1 MNEVNE
7 QVKIICKRMKKVMY
21 LIELVAYIV
30 KGDVSWEIAR
40 SDIFQRTLD
49 SNITAEGLSLMT
61 RTFASHSAEEP
72 TAPS

>member
-7 QVKIICKRMKKVMY
+7 HVKIICKRMKKVMY

-40 SDIFQRTLD
+40 SGIFQRTLD
-49 SNITAEGLSLMT
+49 NNITAAGLSLMT

-72 TAPS
+72 MAPS

>member
-1 MNEVNE
+1 MNE
-7 QVKIICKRMKKVMY
+7 QVKIICKRMKKIMY
-21 LIELVAYIV
+21 LMELVAYIV

>member
-1 MNEVNE
+1 
-7 QVKIICKRMKKVMY
+7 MKKIMY

-30 KGDVSWEIAR
+30 RGDVSWEIAR
-40 SDIFQRTLD
+40 SGIFQRTLD

-72 TAPS
+72 MAPSCTYRHEVDER

>member
-1 MNEVNE
+1 
-7 QVKIICKRMKKVMY
+7 MKKIVY
-21 LIELVAYIV
+21 LMELVAYIV

-40 SDIFQRTLD
+40 SGIFQRTLD

>member
-1 MNEVNE
+1 MNE
-7 QVKIICKRMKKVMY
+7 QVKIICICKRMKKIMY
-21 LIELVAYIV
+21 LMELVAYTV

-40 SDIFQRTLD
+40 SGIFQRTLD
-49 SNITAEGLSLMT
+49 SDITAEGLSLMT